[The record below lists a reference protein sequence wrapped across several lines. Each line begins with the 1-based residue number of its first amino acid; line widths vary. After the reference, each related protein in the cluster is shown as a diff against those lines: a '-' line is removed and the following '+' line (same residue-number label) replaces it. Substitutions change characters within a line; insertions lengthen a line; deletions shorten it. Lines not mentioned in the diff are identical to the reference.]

1 MPERPFRLP
10 CCPHSRLSITQW
22 GRLVAAEPV
31 ATPLLLGQLLLLSGI
46 VAGVSLPTLAIAVT
60 GLSVAMPI
68 VAMIVRRPQRG
79 LLLLAALAPYNSLL
93 IIVPH
98 PGIVAGWKEALL
110 LGTLG
115 LTVVT
120 SPRARGELGRRRPDW
135 WPAACALLVVGIA
148 SAAAVGGTQG
158 LVGLKI
164 LCFAW
169 LGALAVWRCPFN
181 RSERDLLVTILMVN
195 GFLTA
200 TWGLAQQALGNDFLH
215 NLGYPYQS
223 VIMFSGD
230 FLRSF
235 STFNQPFGFAFFLMI
250 VLLMSVPAALEDRR
264 RLRNRLFLAALPI
277 YSLGLLSA
285 VVRGALLGLLG
296 GVIYLGLTR
305 HKRLLLLLPAAAVA
319 LAGVPANV
327 ASSLL
332 SGSSG
337 QARGSVWA
345 AGLSSL
351 VARPLGAGIGSTG
364 AAQEK
369 AAQVSGVVSGSNDL
383 LQLDNYYFKLAYEVG
398 VVGLWLFVLILL
410 VAFLSAHDAQGRL
423 AGEDAAFSAG
433 VAAVVVASALA
444 CTVAGY
450 LEIFPIDFYFWL
462 MVGTVVSCF
471 PRPSGYNQPQCTLTS
486 AG

>member
-1 MPERPFRLP
+1 VP
-10 CCPHSRLSITQW
+10 
-22 GRLVAAEPV
+22 LV
-31 ATPLLLGQLLLLSGI
+31 LGQLLLLALI
-46 VAGVSLPTLAIAVT
+46 VSGVSLPVLAVT
-60 GLSVAMPI
+60 VAGLSVAVPA
-68 VAMIVRRPQRG
+68 VALIVRRPQRG

-115 LTVVT
+115 LTIPA
-120 SPRARGELGRRRPDW
+120 SLCNRGEPGRRRPDW
-135 WPAACALLVVGIA
+135 WLAAAALLVVGLA

-164 LCFAW
+164 LFFAW
-169 LGALAVWRCPFN
+169 LVALAVWRCPFD
-181 RSERDLLVTILMVN
+181 RSERDLLVTILMAN

-200 TWGLAQQALGNDFLH
+200 TWGLAQQVLGHAFLH
-215 NLGYPYQS
+215 SLGYPYQS

-250 VLLMSVPAALEDRR
+250 VLLMGVPVALEDRR
-264 RLRNRLFLAALPI
+264 RLRNRLFLAALPV

-285 VVRGALLGLLG
+285 VVRGAMLGLVG
-296 GVIYLGLTR
+296 GAIYLGLSR
-305 HKRLLLLLPAAAVA
+305 HKRLLLLLPVAAVV
-319 LAGVPANV
+319 LVVVPANV
-327 ASSLL
+327 ASSVL
-332 SGSSG
+332 SDSSG
-337 QARGSVWA
+337 KARGHVWA
-345 AGLSSL
+345 TGLSFL
-351 VARPLGAGIGSTG
+351 VARPLGVGIGSSG

-369 AAQVSGVVSGSNDL
+369 AAQVSGTLTGSSNL
-383 LQLDNYYFKLAYEVG
+383 LQLDNYYYKLAYELG

-410 VAFLSAHDAQGRL
+410 VAFLSARGAQARL
-423 AGEDAAFSAG
+423 VGEDAAFSAG
-433 VAAVVVASALA
+433 AAAVVVASALA

-462 MVGTVVSCF
+462 IVGTVASCF
-471 PRPSGYNQPQCTLTS
+471 PAPRPAQHADRLAPLI
-486 AG
+486 